1 MRFSNS
7 LGGAGFAASGLATRL
22 AFTAF
27 FGLGLGL
34 ADLRGAAFALD
45 GLGAA
50 FLMAF
55 LTGFFTGFLAAFRGF
70 SPAIRANLAWAC
82 HRPKPEGLR
91 RSKPEGLHRSK
102 G

>member
-7 LGGAGFAASGLATRL
+7 LGGAGFAASGLATLL

-27 FGLGLGL
+27 FGLGL

-70 SPAIRANLAWAC
+70 SPAIRANLAWAR
-82 HRPKPEGLR
+82 HRP
-91 RSKPEGLHRSK
+91 KPEGLHRSK